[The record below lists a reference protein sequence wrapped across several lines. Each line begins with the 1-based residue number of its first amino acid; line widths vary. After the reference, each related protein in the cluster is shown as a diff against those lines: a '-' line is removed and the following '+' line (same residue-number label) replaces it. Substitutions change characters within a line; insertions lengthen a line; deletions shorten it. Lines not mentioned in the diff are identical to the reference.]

1 MRTSKATNMKDL
13 ICDII
18 IVLAVLIIAMG
29 AALWSLAEGIKS
41 PPKKKHPINSPSD
54 TYHIL

>member
-1 MRTSKATNMKDL
+1 MKDL

-18 IVLAVLIIAMG
+18 ILIAVLIIGLG
-29 AALWSLAEGIKS
+29 AAIWSLAEHWKH
-41 PPKKKHPINSPSD
+41 PPKKRHPINSPSD